1 MNSAPAVLRTPA
13 IAIESMP
20 CMSSPREGDN
30 ESYPWAT
37 STPEPSPRYWGE
49 APDTPVKPMLSLEL
63 LRMVCEPCFEQICFI
78 AEQSQ
83 VEATVSYE
91 VLRSM
96 CEPSFEQVI
105 IALQQMSMASHELLR
120 AVCEPF
126 FEQMISALQQTMQ
139 QHSLQEHLSTQCLS
153 MQMMCQPTSDMY
165 FQPAFYPTTQLL
177 GVDEASTDADFS
189 QQSSLFSYPSSEGEG
204 VDANAS
210 KSEDSESTGNVDRN
224 IMVCKH
230 WKSKGWCRLESNCK
244 FLHLGHKCGLSAPKA
259 LRGQR
264 PHGPSSLT
272 SAINAEGAP
281 SDITAGS
288 NTGREDTRF
297 TRRP

>member
-1 MNSAPAVLRTPA
+1 
-13 IAIESMP
+13 
-20 CMSSPREGDN
+20 MSSPREGDN

-204 VDANAS
+204 ADGNAS
-210 KSEDSESTGNVDRN
+210 KSEDSESTDNNVDRN

-230 WKSKGWCRLESNCK
+230 WKSKGWCRLESKCK
-244 FLHLGHKCGLSAPKA
+244 FLHLEHKCGVSAPKA
-259 LRGQR
+259 LSGHRTHGQ
-264 PHGPSSLT
+264 SSLVGAI
-272 SAINAEGAP
+272 SADGAA
-281 SDITAGS
+281 SEMSAAQHRKRGD
-288 NTGREDTRF
+288 RKRF
-297 TRRP
+297 TRRQEDHIANA